1 MATCPLLFD
10 VRFIG
15 RTTDV
20 EMDTSFRGMSPHF
33 DRNITM
39 IDNRLGEIDGYLRC
53 KANFLLQQFFLSS
66 NFHFYEINMY
76 LYRGKFHV
84 CVFKPIERKFI
95 DILIVLKRRDAS
107 IINSGI

>member
-53 KANFLLQQFFLSS
+53 NTSFLLQQFFFIFQLP
-66 NFHFYEINMY
+66 FLRDKYVPLLWEILRM
-76 LYRGKFHV
+76 R
-84 CVFKPIERKFI
+84 I
-95 DILIVLKRRDAS
+95 
-107 IINSGI
+107 

>member
-39 IDNRLGEIDGYLRC
+39 IDNRLGEIDGYQRC
-53 KANFLLQQFFLSS
+53 NTRFLLQQISFIFQLPFLRDK
-66 NFHFYEINMY
+66 YVPLLWEILRM
-76 LYRGKFHV
+76 R
-84 CVFKPIERKFI
+84 I
-95 DILIVLKRRDAS
+95 
-107 IINSGI
+107 